1 MSANIQNAMLYRI
14 RGKGRGFVFSA
25 KQFLDLGNRDA
36 VDQVLSRLTK
46 QDYIKRIGR
55 GIYYYPK
62 ISPTLGVLSPSI
74 SEIAEV
80 LADKHKNKLQITG
93 AEAANILGL
102 STQVPARTVYLT
114 DSHAKK
120 VKIGKQTIEFKHA
133 SPKKMATV
141 GKASGI
147 VFQALDYIGKDNI
160 DDEIIEKIK
169 NKLSDSDKKTL
180 KKDID
185 TVPDWMRPV
194 IIKIIS

>member
-1 MSANIQNAMLYRI
+1 M
-14 RGKGRGFVFSA
+14 FSP
-25 KQFLDLGNRDA
+25 KHFLDLGGRDA
-36 VDQVLSRLTK
+36 VDKVLSRLVK
-46 QDYIKRIGR
+46 KDYIKRIGR

-80 LADKHKNKLQITG
+80 LADKHKNKIQITG
-93 AEAANILGL
+93 AEAVNILGL

-114 DSHAKK
+114 DSQSKK
-120 VKIGKQTIEFKHA
+120 IRIGKQTIEFKHA

-147 VFQALDYIGKDNI
+147 VFQALDYIGKENI
-160 DDEIIEKIK
+160 DEGIIEKIK
-169 NKLSDSDKKTL
+169 NKLSEGDKKML

-185 TVPDWMRPV
+185 TVPDWMRPIV
-194 IIKIIS
+194 NKIIS

>member
-1 MSANIQNAMLYRI
+1 MLYRI
-14 RGKGRGFVFSA
+14 RGKGRGSVFSA
-25 KQFLDLGNRDA
+25 KQFLDLGKRDA

-46 QDYIKRIGR
+46 QGYLIRLSR

-62 ISPTLGVLSPSI
+62 ISPTLGILTPSI

-80 LADKHKNKLQITG
+80 LADKHKNKIQVTG

-102 STQVPARTVYLT
+102 STQVPARVVYLT
-114 DSHAKK
+114 DGPSRKI
-120 VKIGKQTIEFKHA
+120 KIGKQTIEFKHA

-147 VFQALDYIGKDNI
+147 VFQALDYIGKGNI
-160 DDEIIEKIK
+160 DEEIIEKIK
-169 NKLSDSDKKTL
+169 NKLSESDKKTL

-185 TVPDWMRPV
+185 TIPDWMRPIV
-194 IIKIIS
+194 NQIIS